1 MFFLWRYLDVL
12 GFFLNVIIIDVNR
25 FGVLLIWELLEYDGG
40 VEIINYVIELRDKI
54 FIRWD
59 IVMIVRVEDLLVIV
73 IDVVEG

>member
-1 MFFLWRYLDVL
+1 M
-12 GFFLNVIIIDVNR
+12 IIIDVNR

-40 VEIINYVIELRDKI
+40 VEIINYIIELRDKI

-59 IVMIVRVEDLLVIV
+59 IVMIVKVEDLFVIV